1 MNLLTTG
8 LLHPSTT
15 DADPFG
21 YQRLASLPVLQ
32 VTHIATRRAAATN
45 KPNYGKR
52 NGRPRKLLKKSP
64 TIESDSSDGNKCFPD
79 FLKEFSAI
87 FLKK

>member
-1 MNLLTTG
+1 VNLLTTG

-32 VTHIATRRAAATN
+32 VTHIATRRTAATN
-45 KPNYGKR
+45 LKNDGKR
-52 NGRPRKLLKKSP
+52 NGRPRELLKSP
-64 TIESDSSDGNKCFPD
+64 TIESASSDVNKCFPD
-79 FLKEFSAI
+79 F
-87 FLKK
+87 